1 MFAWL
6 ADSDEP
12 VLIKSCAFHRCFED
26 IHPFPDG
33 NGRTGRLWQTVLLGS
48 WNPLFYGAPIENI
61 VWAHQSEYYAAIWAV
76 EEHDMDIAPFIEFML
91 DKILRTLKAKGEAYD
106 VGEESRVKSRDKS
119 RDKVLCLLR
128 KQPDLTQ
135 AELANA
141 LGLTVKAIEKIV
153 RQLRDANLIKR
164 EGGKKFGRW
173 IVA

>member
-1 MFAWL
+1 
-6 ADSDEP
+6 
-12 VLIKSCAFHRCFED
+12 
-26 IHPFPDG
+26 
-33 NGRTGRLWQTVLLGS
+33 
-48 WNPLFYGAPIENI
+48 
-61 VWAHQSEYYAAIWAV
+61 
-76 EEHDMDIAPFIEFML
+76 MDIAPFIEFML
-91 DKILRTLKAKGEAYD
+91 DKILRTLKAKGEAYE
-106 VGEESRVKSRDKS
+106 VGKESRVKSRDKS

-141 LGLTVKAIEKIV
+141 LELTVKAIEKIV

>member
-1 MFAWL
+1 
-6 ADSDEP
+6 
-12 VLIKSCAFHRCFED
+12 
-26 IHPFPDG
+26 
-33 NGRTGRLWQTVLLGS
+33 
-48 WNPLFYGAPIENI
+48 
-61 VWAHQSEYYAAIWAV
+61 
-76 EEHDMDIAPFIEFML
+76 MDIAPFIEFML
-91 DKILRTLKAKGEAYD
+91 DKILRTLKAKGEAYE

-128 KQPDLTQ
+128 KQPDFTQ

>member
-1 MFAWL
+1 
-6 ADSDEP
+6 
-12 VLIKSCAFHRCFED
+12 
-26 IHPFPDG
+26 
-33 NGRTGRLWQTVLLGS
+33 
-48 WNPLFYGAPIENI
+48 
-61 VWAHQSEYYAAIWAV
+61 
-76 EEHDMDIAPFIEFML
+76 MDIAPFIEFML
-91 DKILRTLKAKGEAYD
+91 DKILRTLKAKGEAYE
-106 VGEESRVKSRDKS
+106 VGEESRVKS

-164 EGGKKFGRW
+164 EGGKKFGHW